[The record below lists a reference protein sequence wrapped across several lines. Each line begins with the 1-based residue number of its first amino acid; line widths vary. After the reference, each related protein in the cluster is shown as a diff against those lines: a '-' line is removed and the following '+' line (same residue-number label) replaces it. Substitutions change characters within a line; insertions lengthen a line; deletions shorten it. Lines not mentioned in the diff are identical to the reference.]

1 MNAVDPQ
8 ALFRL
13 SVLGPLV
20 SRERLERGE
29 LKRLVAELAQR
40 EYAIPNSQRHRLGAK
55 TIEAWFYAWRRL
67 GLEGLVPKTRV
78 DRGRSRI
85 EPTLQEAILAAKRDN
100 PRRSTQQ
107 ILRLLRADGRSGAQA
122 LSRSALHRLLQ
133 QHGLS
138 RVAGTSGSPEE
149 RRSFAAEFSGTLW
162 YGDVMHGPRIAV
174 KGPVKGQV
182 RKTYLVSLFDDASRL
197 VAHSAFCLGET
208 ALDIEGVLKQA
219 LLRRGVPA
227 KLVVDNGAAYRA
239 STLQGLCARL
249 GIHLIFC
256 RPYAPEGKGKL
267 ERWHRTVREQ
277 FLSELDERRIN
288 DLSDLNA
295 RLWAWLE
302 QVYHRTGHSG
312 LGGMTPLARYQRDLP
327 RIRSLGA
334 KAAQLDALFHHRVQR
349 LVRKDGT
356 VSYLGQRFEVPFE
369 LAGRTIKLVVD
380 PHAGRVVGVEDD
392 AGVSLGQATPLDT
405 IANNHRTRSKP
416 KHTPADEVLGARGG
430 PNLVEIAHAQYHG
443 IKDHGIND
451 NAANDRGVNGN
462 DANKGG

>member
-1 MNAVDPQ
+1 
-8 ALFRL
+8 
-13 SVLGPLV
+13 
-20 SRERLERGE
+20 
-29 LKRLVAELAQR
+29 
-40 EYAIPNSQRHRLGAK
+40 
-55 TIEAWFYAWRRL
+55 
-67 GLEGLVPKTRV
+67 VPKTRV

-85 EPTLQEAILAAKRDN
+85 EPALQEAILAAKRDN

-107 ILRLLRADGRSGAQA
+107 ILRLLRADGRLGAQA

-138 RVAGTSGSPEE
+138 RVVGTAGSPEE
-149 RRSFAAEFSGTLW
+149 RRSFSAEFAGTIW

-174 KGPVKGQV
+174 KGPVKAQV

-219 LLRRGVPA
+219 LLRRGVPI

-239 STLQGLCARL
+239 STLQSLCARL

-302 QVYHRTGHSG
+302 QVYHRSEHAG

-334 KAAQLDALFHHRVQR
+334 RAAQLDALFHHRVQR

-369 LAGRTIKLVVD
+369 LSGHSIKLVVD
-380 PHAGRVVGVEDD
+380 PHAQRVVGVEDD
-392 AGVSLGQATPLDT
+392 SGKSLGQATALDT
-405 IANNHRTRSKP
+405 TANSHRRRRKGA
-416 KHTPADEVLGARGG
+416 PAEPVVGAREG
-430 PNLVEIAHAQYHG
+430 PNLVEIAHARYHG
-443 IKDHGIND
+443 VKGQ
-451 NAANDRGVNGN
+451 GT
-462 DANKGG
+462 NKGG

>member
-1 MNAVDPQ
+1 MNVVDPQ

-29 LKRLVAELAQR
+29 LKRLVAELAER
-40 EYAIPNSQRHRLGAK
+40 DYAIPNSERHRLGAK
-55 TIEAWFYAWRRL
+55 TIEAWYYAWRRH

-85 EPTLQEAILAAKRDN
+85 EPALQEAILAAKRDN
-100 PRRSTQQ
+100 PRRSTRQ
-107 ILRLLRADGRSGAQA
+107 ILRLLQAEGRPGAKA
-122 LSRSALHRLLQ
+122 LSRSAVHRLLQ

-138 RVAGTSGSPEE
+138 RVAGAPGSPEE
-149 RRSFAAEFSGTLW
+149 RRSFNAEFAGTIW
-162 YGDVMHGPRIAV
+162 YGDVMHGPRV
-174 KGPVKGQV
+174 RLEGRL

-219 LLRRGVPA
+219 LLRRGVPV

-239 STLQGLCARL
+239 GTLQSLCARL
-249 GIHLIFC
+249 GILLIFC

-277 FLSELDERRIN
+277 FLAELDERRLA
-288 DLSDLNA
+288 DLADLNA

-302 QVYHRTGHSG
+302 QVYHRSEHSG

-334 KAAQLDALFHHRVQR
+334 RAAQLDAMFHHRVR
-349 LVRKDGT
+349 RVVRKDGT

-369 LAGRTIKLVVD
+369 LAGCGIRLVVD
-380 PHAGRVVGVEDD
+380 PHAQRVVGVEDD
-392 AGVSLGQATPLDT
+392 SGNSLGQATALDT
-405 IANNHRTRSKP
+405 IANCQRKRRKG
-416 KHTPADEVLGARGG
+416 TPADAAVGARQGA
-430 PNLVEIAHAQYHG
+430 NLVEIAHARYHG
-443 IKDHGIND
+443 TDE
-451 NAANDRGVNGN
+451 RGDQGN
-462 DANKGG
+462 DSGNGA

>member
-1 MNAVDPQ
+1 MMNAVDPQ

-29 LKRLVAELAQR
+29 LKRLVTELAQR
-40 EYAIPNSQRHRLGAK
+40 EYAIPGSQRHRLGAK
-55 TIEAWFYAWRRL
+55 TIEAWFYAWRRH
-67 GLEGLVPKTRV
+67 GLEGLVPKTRL
-78 DRGRSRI
+78 DSGRSRI
-85 EPTLQEAILAAKRDN
+85 EPALQEAILAAKRDN

-107 ILRLLRADGRSGAQA
+107 ILRLLQADGRPGAQA
-122 LSRSALHRLLQ
+122 LSRSAVHRLLQ

-138 RVAGTSGSPEE
+138 TLAGTSGSPQE
-149 RRSFAAEFSGTLW
+149 RRSFAAEFAGSIW

-174 KGPVKGQV
+174 KGPLKAEL

-219 LLRRGVPA
+219 LLRRGVPV

-239 STLQGLCARL
+239 STLHSLCARL

-277 FLSELDERRIN
+277 FLAELDERRIN

-302 QVYHRTGHSG
+302 QVYHRTEHGG
-312 LGGMTPLARYQRDLP
+312 LQGMTPLARYQRDLP

-334 KAAQLDALFHHRVQR
+334 RAAQLDALFHHRVQR

-356 VSYLGQRFEVPFE
+356 VSYQGQRFEVPFE
-369 LAGRTIKLVVD
+369 LSGRSIRLVVD
-380 PHAGRVVGVEDD
+380 PHAQRVVGVEDD
-392 AGVSLGQATPLDT
+392 SGNSLGQATALDAV
-405 IANNHRTRSKP
+405 ANSHRTRRKS
-416 KHTPADEVLGARGG
+416 TPADPASAMGARQGA
-430 PNLVEIAHAQYHG
+430 NLVEIAHARYYGTKDQDVNDDG
-443 IKDHGIND
+443 IKGDG
-451 NAANDRGVNGN
+451 ANNNQG
-462 DANKGG
+462 A

>member
-29 LKRLVAELAQR
+29 FKRLVTELAER
-40 EYAIPNSQRHRLGAK
+40 EYAIPHSQRHRLGAK
-55 TIEAWFYAWRRL
+55 TIEAWFYAWRRH

-78 DRGRSRI
+78 DRGHSRI
-85 EPTLQEAILAAKRDN
+85 EPALQEAILAAKRDN
-100 PRRSTQQ
+100 PRRSTRQ
-107 ILRLLRADGRSGAQA
+107 ILRLLQADGRLGAQA

-138 RVAGTSGSPEE
+138 GVAGTPGQPEE
-149 RRSFAAEFSGTLW
+149 RRSFAAEFAGTIW
-162 YGDVMHGPRIAV
+162 YGDVMHGPRV
-174 KGPVKGQV
+174 PVAGAR

-219 LLRRGVPA
+219 LLRRGVPI

-239 STLQGLCARL
+239 STLQSLCARL

-267 ERWHRTVREQ
+267 ERWHRTVRDQ

-302 QVYHRTGHSG
+302 QVYHRSEHGG

-334 KAAQLDALFHHRVQR
+334 RAAQLDALFHHRVQR

-369 LAGRTIKLVVD
+369 LSGHSIKLVVD
-380 PHAGRVVGVEDD
+380 PHAQRVVGVEDD
-392 AGVSLGQATPLDT
+392 SGKSLGQATPLDT
-405 IANNHRTRSKP
+405 TANSHRRRRKGA
-416 KHTPADEVLGARGG
+416 PAEPVVRAREGA
-430 PNLVEIAHAQYHG
+430 NLVEIAHARYHG
-443 IKDHGIND
+443 I
-451 NAANDRGVNGN
+451 NGN
-462 DANKGG
+462 GIKGDDANKGG